1 MNTIS
6 EGKNLS
12 QSLYPNT
19 QSLTLQTPATQDL
32 VSEITDAKIMRA
44 NGDSEGSRA
53 RSNIVSRSDLRA
65 AAVNEIVRDQLTVS
79 RVALPIEREVVRRW
93 VDLDVVEFSR
103 MRSDTKRAN
112 AIDSIAGNARVSPE
126 YTDELTKRSPV
137 VAQVAIALNQD
148 RDRQEA
154 EQLKTN
160 LENQRQ
166 AKVAARAVERQE
178 LIDGAALAAVSKVRQ
193 EQSAA
198 VVARMPKIAEPT
210 DKDFQ
215 ETKRAINNPSL
226 DSKAVSQYDPDIIA
240 QSSRTIKRPI
250 LEDELTI
257 ALRGRYV
264 VSHEKTGMFSV
275 GSTDFTFRNGQM
287 QGQVAFVDAGKSISS
302 TLTDKATIR
311 SMIELAAIKNW
322 KEISVTGTE
331 DFRRNAWIEA
341 KMLGLDVNGYEP
353 RAADKKLLA
362 ELLSEN
368 KPSNQIRQIDS
379 TLSQD
384 QRRAENNSQ
393 RTSAPSS
400 QRVHIDADRFTR
412 NEEKVLNVSRDY
424 MKSQQF
430 SDQWTD
436 ATIDALAKK
445 LRAERVYIGELISHG
460 KAPYE
465 NNEKNAESYFVTLK
479 TSRGEKVIWGKELPA
494 AMENRTLG
502 EIIVLQNTG
511 KVGVVV
517 KEQEFDK
524 DGKVIGLR
532 AKDAVRNEWTA
543 DLLANFT
550 TPQRD
555 EVLRKSQAKEP
566 VIPPGALKE
575 SSIPMA
581 SQSKNHS
588 ATSVPVVSKSTERE
602 VPSPQNKKE
611 IDR

>member
-6 EGKNLS
+6 EGKS
-12 QSLYPNT
+12 QPQSLYPNT
-19 QSLTLQTPATQDL
+19 QSPTLQTPATLDL
-32 VSEITDAKIMRA
+32 VSEITDAKIMRG
-44 NGDSEGSRA
+44 NGDNEGSRA
-53 RSNIVSRSDLRA
+53 RSNISSRSDLRA
-65 AAVNEIVRDQLTVS
+65 AAVNEIARDQPTIS
-79 RVALPIEREVVRRW
+79 AIALPIEREVVRRW
-93 VDLDVVEFSR
+93 VDLDIVEFSR

-112 AIDSIAGNARVSPE
+112 AIDSIASNARVSPE
-126 YTDELTKRSPV
+126 YTDELTKRSPI
-137 VAQVAIALNQD
+137 VAEVAIALNQD
-148 RDRQEA
+148 RDRQETQ
-154 EQLKTN
+154 QLKAN

-198 VVARMPKIAEPT
+198 VVARMSKIAEPT
-210 DKDFQ
+210 DKDIQ
-215 ETKRAINNPSL
+215 DTKRAINNPSL
-226 DSKAVSQYDPDIIA
+226 DGKAMSQYDPDIVA
-240 QSSRTIKRPI
+240 QSTRTIKRPI
-250 LEDELTI
+250 LEDELTL
-257 ALRGRYV
+257 ALRGRYI

-302 TLTDKATIR
+302 TLTDKGTIR
-311 SMIELAAIKNW
+311 SMIELATIKNW

-379 TLSQD
+379 TLPQD

-400 QRVHIDADRFTR
+400 QRVHIDADRFTPK
-412 NEEKVLNVSRDY
+412 EEKVLNVSRDY
-424 MKSQQF
+424 MRSQQF

-581 SQSKNHS
+581 SQSKSHS
-588 ATSVPVVSKSTERE
+588 ATSVPFVSKSTERE
-602 VPSPQNKKE
+602 VPSPQNNKE